1 MIVNQRSIFL
11 YKLLSDLLLLNCAFL
26 ISAVYSQSWEIL
38 LEKYYMF
45 FLLIG
50 LNLLWIATSNYLNFY
65 DDFFS
70 RNYPVQL
77 INILKISLFQL
88 IITITFI
95 FLAKENLFT
104 RYFIIYYSVLLI
116 FFINIRVIIFRKI
129 LKLLRRKGKNV
140 RNLVII
146 GEGELSENFKEMI
159 LINPDFGYSF
169 QRIISGNSE
178 SNQNNSEA
186 LLENLESTLNAGG
199 VDDAVIILSEE
210 SRHLLEPII
219 KVCDKNAVKVHI
231 IPDYYN
237 LVSKRFQLSSFG
249 EFPII
254 TARREPLNEVQWRIV
269 KRTFDFFFSLI
280 VSVLILSLLFPLIF
294 IIALITDRGPVLFI
308 QDRLGTRNK
317 KFKCFKFR
325 TMKYERVQTDEFK
338 PVVEDDPRITKVGK
352 ILRKYNLDELPQ
364 FINVFLGDMS
374 VVGPRPHAISYNNL
388 YSKFVDEIRLRQN
401 VKPGITGWAQIHGLR
416 GDVTDEEENRKR
428 TKQRIDNDLWYIEN
442 WSFTLDLQIILLTIW
457 QMIVGKSRG
466 V

>member
-50 LNLLWIATSNYLNFY
+50 LNLLWIVTSNYLNFY

-70 RNYPVQL
+70 RNFPVQL
-77 INILKISLFQL
+77 TNILKNSLLQL

-104 RYFIIYYSVLLI
+104 RYFIIYYFVLLVL
-116 FFINIRVIIFRKI
+116 FISFRVIIFRKI
-129 LKLLRRKGKNV
+129 LKYLRRKGKNV

-146 GEGELSENFKEMI
+146 GEGELAQSFQEMI
-159 LINPDFGYSF
+159 QSNPDFGYSF
-169 QRIISGNSE
+169 KGFVWVSTGDIQIDLEELVE
-178 SNQNNSEA
+178 S
-186 LLENLESTLNAGG
+186 LENTFTTIK
-199 VDDAVIILSEE
+199 VDEAVIAISEG
-210 SRHLLEPII
+210 SRHILETII

-231 IPDYYN
+231 IPDYHN

-254 TARREPLNEVQWRIV
+254 TARREPLNEVQWRLV
-269 KRTFDFFFSLI
+269 KRAFDIIFSFI
-280 VSVLILSLLFPLIF
+280 VTIIILSWLYPLIF
-294 IIALITDRGPVLFI
+294 IISLIFDRGPVFFL
-308 QDRLGTRNK
+308 QDRLGTKNN
-317 KFKCFKFR
+317 KFKCIKFR
-325 TMKYERVQTDEFK
+325 TMKYEKVHVDEFK
-338 PVVEDDPRITKVGK
+338 PVVENDPRITKVGK
-352 ILRKYNLDELPQ
+352 FLRKYNLDELPQ
-364 FINVFLGDMS
+364 FINVFIGDMS
-374 VVGPRPHAISYNNL
+374 VVGPRPHAISYNDL
-388 YSKFVDEIRLRQN
+388 YSKIVDEIRLRQN

-416 GDVTDEEENRKR
+416 GDVTDEEENQKR
-428 TKQRIDNDLWYIEN
+428 TKQRIDYDVWYIEN
-442 WSFTLDLQIILLTIW
+442 WSFGLDIQIILLTVW
-457 QMIVGKSRG
+457 QMVVGKSRG